1 MKKICVITGSRAE
14 YGLLRSTLKEISN
27 SNILNLKL
35 IVTASHLS
43 QEYGYTIDHIKKD
56 KITISKEIETL
67 LSSDTHIGVSKT
79 FGLGVISFS
88 EVLQDLKPDI
98 VLVTG
103 DRYEMLSFTIA
114 ALFQRI
120 PIAHIHGGEKTIG
133 SFDDSIRHSITKMS
147 NFHFVANKEYKK
159 RVVQLGENPKS
170 VYIVGGLGVDN
181 IIKKKL
187 YNKKTLENILKT
199 KFNKKNFLITYHPET
214 VGMKSLAKDFK
225 ELLKSLN
232 LLKHTNFYFT
242 MPNADNTSK
251 LILNEIKKFV
261 KNNNNSFFYNSL
273 GQTKYFSLMKIID
286 CVVGNSSSG
295 ISEAPSFKIPTINI
309 GNRQDGRIRANSII
323 DCKANQKDI
332 TNAFKIINSKSFK
345 KNLKNVVNPYGNG
358 GASKRI
364 VRTIEKVINNKISL
378 KNFYDINYD

>member
-14 YGLLRSTLKEISN
+14 YGLLRSTLKEISK
-27 SNILNLKL
+27 SKILSLRL
-35 IVTASHLS
+35 IATASHLS
-43 QEYGYTIDHIKKD
+43 QEYGYTIDQIKKD
-56 KITISKEIETL
+56 KIKISKEIETL

-88 EVLQDLKPDI
+88 EAFQDLKPDI

-103 DRYEMLSFTIA
+103 DRYEMLSATIA

-159 RVVQLGENPKS
+159 RVIQLGENPES
-170 VYIVGGLGVDN
+170 VYVVGGLGVDN
-181 IIKKKL
+181 INRKKL
-187 YNKKTLENILKT
+187 YNKKTLEKILKT
-199 KFNKKNFLITYHPET
+199 KFNEKNFLITYHPET
-214 VGMKSLAKDFK
+214 VGIKSSAKDFK

-232 LLKHTNFYFT
+232 LLKNTNFYFT

-251 LILNEIKKFV
+251 LILKEIKKFIQT
-261 KNNNNSFFYNSL
+261 NNNSFFYNSL
-273 GQTKYFSLMKIID
+273 GHTKYFSLMQIID

-309 GNRQDGRIRANSII
+309 GNRQDGRARAKSII
-323 DCKANQKDI
+323 DCNAYEKEI

-345 KNLKNVVNPYGNG
+345 KNLDHAINPYGNG

-364 VRTIEKVINNKISL
+364 VRTIEKVIKNKIPL
-378 KNFYDINYD
+378 KNFYDINHE

>member
-27 SNILNLKL
+27 SKILNLKL

-43 QEYGYTIDHIKKD
+43 QEYGHTIDQIKKD
-56 KITISKEIETL
+56 KIKIYKEIETL

-88 EVLQDLKPDI
+88 EVLEDLKPDI

-159 RVVQLGENPKS
+159 RVVQMGENPQS
-170 VYIVGGLGVDN
+170 VYLVGGLGVDN
-181 IIKKKL
+181 INKNKL
-187 YNKKTLENILKT
+187 YNKKSLENILKT

-214 VGMKSLAKDFK
+214 VGIKSSAKDFK

-232 LLKHTNFYFT
+232 LLKDTNFYFT

-251 LILNEIKKFV
+251 LILKEINKFI
-261 KNNNNSFFYNSL
+261 KTNNNSFFYNSL
-273 GQTKYFSLMKIID
+273 GQIKYFSLMKIID

-309 GNRQDGRIRANSII
+309 GNRQDGRIRASSII
-323 DCKANQKDI
+323 DCKPNQKDI

-345 KNLKNVVNPYGNG
+345 KNLNNVVNPYGNG

-364 VRTIEKVINNKISL
+364 VKIIEKVIKNKISL
-378 KNFYDINYD
+378 KNFHDINYD

>member
-14 YGLLRSTLKEISN
+14 YGLLRSTLKEISK
-27 SNILNLKL
+27 SKILSLRL
-35 IVTASHLS
+35 IATASHLS
-43 QEYGYTIDHIKKD
+43 QEYGYTIDQIKKD
-56 KITISKEIETL
+56 KIKISKEIETL

-88 EVLQDLKPDI
+88 EALQDLKPDI
-98 VLVTG
+98 LLVTG
-103 DRYEMLSFTIA
+103 DRYEMLSATIA

-159 RVVQLGENPKS
+159 RVIQLGENPES
-170 VYIVGGLGVDN
+170 VYVVGGLGVDN
-181 IIKKKL
+181 LNRKKL
-187 YNKKTLENILKT
+187 YNKKTLEKILKT
-199 KFNKKNFLITYHPET
+199 KFNEKNFLITYHPET
-214 VGMKSLAKDFK
+214 VGIKSSAKDFK

-232 LLKHTNFYFT
+232 LLKNTNFYFT

-251 LILNEIKKFV
+251 LILKEIKKFIQT
-261 KNNNNSFFYNSL
+261 NNNSFFYKSL
-273 GQTKYFSLMKIID
+273 GHTKYFSLMQIID

-309 GNRQDGRIRANSII
+309 GNRQDGRARAKSII
-323 DCKANQKDI
+323 DCNAYEKEI

-345 KNLKNVVNPYGNG
+345 KNLDHVINPYGNG

-364 VRTIEKVINNKISL
+364 VRTIEKVIKNKIPL